1 MADERLPLAHELT
14 PKAKEEGIAQM
25 QAHLSRK
32 SGRERTREDAR
43 AAFENLLGFYATLC
57 EWNARAVL
65 EDQARAAAAPAAAPA
80 PEPAPRT
87 YRRKKGSQGHKATT
101 AE

>member
-43 AAFENLLGFYATLC
+43 AAFENLLGFYATVC
-57 EWNARAVL
+57 EWKARAVL
-65 EDQARAAAAPAAAPA
+65 EDQARAAAAPAAVPA

-87 YRRKKGSQGHKATT
+87 YRRKKSSQGHKATT

>member
-25 QAHLSRK
+25 QAHLSRT

-43 AAFENLLGFYATLC
+43 AAFENLLGFYATVC

-65 EDQARAAAAPAAAPA
+65 EDQARAAAPAAALA